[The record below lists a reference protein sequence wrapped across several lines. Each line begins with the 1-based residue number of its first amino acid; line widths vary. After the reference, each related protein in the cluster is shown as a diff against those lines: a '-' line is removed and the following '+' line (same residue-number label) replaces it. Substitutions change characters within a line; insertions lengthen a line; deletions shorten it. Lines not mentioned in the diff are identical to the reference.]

1 MTVEAAVEAVKLGAY
16 DFMLKPYSMDEL
28 LITIQRAVEK
38 RQSELKYHP
47 KDRKRNNLP
56 MY

>member
-1 MTVEAAVEAVKLGAY
+1 VEAAVEAVKLGAY